1 MYCWENKERE
11 KQKLERLA
19 GQLVELLHCQEDARR
34 GLEKEQQQI
43 EREEELIDKLK
54 NQLGQL
60 SGRDVQLTALLERRK
75 ALEQKYHALWECW
88 REWEEWRAAYGQL
101 EIQIGSLKKREQ
113 EKCAK
118 LKQWQQETEELGD
131 ISLRR
136 LLLEQERK
144 QREAVKS
151 RILQQQ
157 NRLRELEQLE
167 QKLVDAQEEYVQAYI
182 NSFMVGVI
190 GRGKK

>member
-1 MYCWENKERE
+1 MQTYARQLEDCEKQRKLQQEYRQGIEKLRECEERQREFQKSLCELREQLAKEQGQLEDWKTLGEERERLLYCWENKERE

-88 REWEEWRAAYGQL
+88 RENHRQ
-101 EIQIGSLKKREQ
+101 
-113 EKCAK
+113 
-118 LKQWQQETEELGD
+118 
-131 ISLRR
+131 
-136 LLLEQERK
+136 
-144 QREAVKS
+144 
-151 RILQQQ
+151 
-157 NRLRELEQLE
+157 
-167 QKLVDAQEEYVQAYI
+167 
-182 NSFMVGVI
+182 
-190 GRGKK
+190 